1 MKFSKDLTPKIS
13 LRIITIEKFNY
24 SYHKANFS
32 SCQAVAG
39 VECSNSLKMQTHG
52 MNSNRQRADFS
63 LGSLLRVG
71 TAGLIPKVRC
81 FSYMYSEGFFPFT
94 EEYSFT
100 F

>member
-1 MKFSKDLTPKIS
+1 
-13 LRIITIEKFNY
+13 
-24 SYHKANFS
+24 
-32 SCQAVAG
+32 
-39 VECSNSLKMQTHG
+39 LKMQTQG

-63 LGSLLRVG
+63 LRSLLRVG

>member
-1 MKFSKDLTPKIS
+1 MA
-13 LRIITIEKFNY
+13 IEKFNCT
-24 SYHKANFS
+24 YHKANFS

-39 VECSNSLKMQTHG
+39 VECNNSLKMLTHG
-52 MNSNRQRADFS
+52 MNSNPQRADFS
-63 LGSLLRVG
+63 LRSLLRVG

>member
-1 MKFSKDLTPKIS
+1 
-13 LRIITIEKFNY
+13 
-24 SYHKANFS
+24 
-32 SCQAVAG
+32 
-39 VECSNSLKMQTHG
+39 